1 MVRMILTLII
11 TLFTLTLK
19 APSDEAIRIV
29 KTEPIRPYEAL
40 FKAIVMVESSGNP
53 LAIGDKHLR
62 HKSYGIVQVR
72 RTRLNDYY
80 DKTGIRY
87 YESDMFDPVKSKE
100 VFMYYCFGS
109 DLEVISRCWNGGPEG
124 MSKKSTKAYYQ
135 KVKSKL

>member
-1 MVRMILTLII
+1 MKILIII
-11 TLFTLTLK
+11 TLFTLK
-19 APSDEAIRIV
+19 AFCPSDEAIRIV

-100 VFMYYCFGS
+100 VFMYYCSGS
-109 DLEVISRCWNGGPEG
+109 DLEVISRRWNGGPNG
-124 MSKKSTKAYYQ
+124 MSKESTKAYYQ
-135 KVKSKL
+135 KVKQKL